1 MTLITI
7 SAPFLHIVNY
17 RIGIIFIKSRI
28 NNFIYIR
35 QYHFDCVVLFVHVTL
50 PQTSNM
56 SQLLSILD
64 YYVNNETEK
73 EDEVKQPVA
82 ANNNNTSAPA
92 SNTQITHVYP
102 SLFSMWNPFPTIN
115 HHHHHHYSVNSND
128 NKDHKDDGSKNN
140 TLLGT
145 IIGLATAVAGYFS
158 AGAWSKYNRVTED
171 LRKCEE
177 INMRNLSTVGRQTEK
192 LLTLYL
198 LNRRW
203 SLYLNFLLA
212 AQGKAVPL
220 FVVVSIAT
228 RSLRQDPMLEALAT
242 TE

>member
-1 MTLITI
+1 
-7 SAPFLHIVNY
+7 
-17 RIGIIFIKSRI
+17 
-28 NNFIYIR
+28 
-35 QYHFDCVVLFVHVTL
+35 
-50 PQTSNM
+50 M

-203 SLYLNFLLA
+203 SLFNQAGIFVSLGGMTIGLLYQEA
-212 AQGKAVPL
+212 NVIVPIAWSLLLILVISSGFRCGVWNSKQAQLQREMKGIVKELKTQQDRPPSYFVPK
-220 FVVVSIAT
+220 
-228 RSLRQDPMLEALAT
+228 
-242 TE
+242 